1 MATSTEY
8 AFASGGIFW
17 KIFDRTKFENKDLRH
32 QILILF
38 TLVMICWLPLAALS
52 FVLLGWTNFYLL
64 FIRDIAT
71 QVRFLIVMPILLV
84 SRRSLNK
91 SFNQMVSFFYETKI
105 IDAGNKM
112 PFERILEWLKK
123 WSNSLLVDVILLILV
138 YSSFY
143 FQVKNQINHVD
154 TYAPWHQ
161 VDNALTPAGWWYL
174 LVSLPVL
181 QMLLYRWLYT
191 ILLWMIFLRKISKIN
206 LNLSALHPD

>member
-1 MATSTEY
+1 MAPEKDF

-32 QILILF
+32 QVLILCG
-38 TLVMICWLPLAALS
+38 LILICWLPLAGLS
-52 FVLLGWTNFYLL
+52 FVSLGWTNFYLL
-64 FIRDIAT
+64 FVRDIAT
-71 QVRFLIVMPILLV
+71 HVRFLIVMPILLV

-91 SFNQMVSFFYETKI
+91 SFKQMIGFFYETEI
-105 IDAGNKM
+105 IDAENKQA
-112 PFERILEWLKK
+112 FEKILDWLRK
-123 WSNSLLVDVILLILV
+123 WSNSIIVDGILLILV

-143 FQVKNQINHVD
+143 FQVKSQINHID

-161 VDNALTPAGWWYL
+161 VDNRLTPAGWWYL

-191 ILLWMIFLRKISKIN
+191 ILLWMIFLRKI
-206 LNLSALHPD
+206 